1 MNYQHYMPTKIILGQ
16 GCINQ
21 EADQLAKLGWHAFV
35 LTGEHSARKNG
46 ALDDVLTAL
55 EAKAVT
61 ITHYDKITP
70 NPTIEAVRSAAAVAR
85 EKQCDFVVAIGGGS
99 VIDAA
104 KAVAVLCY
112 NKLTDDELFSN
123 NSFDDVLPVA
133 AIPTTAGTGSE
144 VTPYAILTNQ
154 KLETKSNLKS
164 QQLFPALA
172 FLDATYTLGLPEPI
186 TVATLMDAMSHAV
199 EGYLAKRS
207 TPFGKLLALES
218 LNLIGQGLTR
228 LNGQTTLNLE
238 QRQQL
243 LWASCLA
250 GMVIAQSGTTV
261 LHAIGYCLTYYK
273 GVAHGRANGM
283 LLPAYLDYIAAQ
295 RSNEIK
301 TILHALGLED
311 VTQLKTHVQTLLGRE
326 PLNLKEVEHYT
337 AKALLA
343 TNLANT
349 NPKPSGLD
357 IKAILEKSFDVG

>member
-1 MNYQHYMPTKIILGQ
+1 MGQ
-16 GCINQ
+16 GCVNQ
-21 EADQLAKLGWHAFV
+21 EADQLAKLGWHALV

-61 ITHYDKITP
+61 ITHYDKIMP
-70 NPTIEAVRSAAAVAR
+70 NPTIEAVRSAAALAR
-85 EKQCDFVVAIGGGS
+85 EKECDFVVAIGGGS
-99 VIDAA
+99 VMDAA

-123 NSFDDVLPVA
+123 NFFDDVLPVA

-172 FLDATYTLGLPEPI
+172 FLDATYTLGLPETI
-186 TVATLMDAMSHAV
+186 TVDTLMDAMSHAV
-199 EGYLAKRS
+199 EGYLARRS
-207 TPFGKLLALES
+207 TPFAKLLALES
-218 LNLIGQGLTR
+218 LALIGQGLVLLVNKTAM
-228 LNGQTTLNLE
+228 NFE

-243 LWASCLA
+243 LWASNLA

-273 GVAHGRANGM
+273 QVPHGHANG
-283 LLPAYLDYIAAQ
+283 LLMPAYLNYIEKNRPDEVNVILQALHLENVAA
-295 RSNEIK
+295 
-301 TILHALGLED
+301 
-311 VTQLKTHVQTLLGRE
+311 LKECVLTLLKRE
-326 PLNLKEVEHYT
+326 PVSPQEVEQYT
-337 AKALLA
+337 GKALLA
-343 TNLANT
+343 ASVGNT
-349 NPKPSGLD
+349 NPKPLASD
-357 IKAILEKSFDVG
+357 VRMMIEKSFELL